1 MINSRQ
7 RSYLKSLA
15 NTMEVKIIIGKNG
28 ITDNLIKQIH
38 DTLNANEL
46 VKIKILKNNLFD
58 DKETVQE
65 ILEKLSAD
73 FVSHMGSKFVI
84 YRQSKVKI
92 ITLPK

>member
-58 DKETVQE
+58 DKETIQE

-84 YRQSKVKI
+84 YRQSKEKI
-92 ITLPK
+92 IPLPK